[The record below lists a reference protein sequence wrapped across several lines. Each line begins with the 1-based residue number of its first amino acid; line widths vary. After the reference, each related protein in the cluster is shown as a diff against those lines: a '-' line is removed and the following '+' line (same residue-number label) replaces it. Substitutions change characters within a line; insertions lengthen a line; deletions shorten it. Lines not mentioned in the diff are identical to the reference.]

1 MISAKL
7 GLTIIIVATIDL
19 IVNSFLLKRNNT
31 DLKSSI
37 LNMLITICFI
47 IGLILFNAYINEIDN
62 VFDSKITTVI
72 IASILSSS
80 ISEVFTELWDKYL
93 KNRVKLQKTVNF
105 ITYIVYFVI
114 ILLILPLFGF
124 ADVI

>member
-47 IGLILFNAYINEIDN
+47 IGLILFNAYINEIYN

-72 IASILSSS
+72 IASILSSN
-80 ISEVFTELWDKYL
+80 ISEVFTELWDKYF
-93 KNRVKLQKTVNF
+93 KNRVKLRKTVNF

-124 ADVI
+124 AAVI